1 MLCPTCTTWR
11 NGGTNPEPVP
21 TPPMPARAKDMV
33 LEDAVGLAV
42 GTLTDGDHHA
52 ELLADIVVDLAALGD
67 ELATDPR
74 VS

>member
-11 NGGTNPEPVP
+11 HGGTNPEPVP
-21 TPPMPARAKDMV
+21 PPPARAKDMV
-33 LEDAVGLAV
+33 LEDAVALAV
-42 GTLTDGDHHA
+42 GRLTDGDRVA
-52 ELLADIVVDLAALGD
+52 ELLADIVVDLTALGD